1 MSGNDLVF
9 GKYEI
14 QHRLAIGGMGEVF
27 YALQKGIPGFE
38 RPVILKGLLPD
49 LAAQQE
55 LVDQFLDEA
64 RVAATLNH
72 PNVVHLFEV
81 GLWNGTY
88 FIAMEYI
95 RGRNL
100 SQLIRRAIEA
110 GVDVPPLVAARVIAD
125 AAQGLHH
132 AHTAAD
138 AQGRALNI
146 IHRDISPQNIMVR
159 DDGVTKV
166 VDFGIARASNRST
179 RTATGTL
186 KGKLSYMAPEQ
197 LIGDQLTP
205 AADQFALGVCFWE
218 MLVGARLFKAEQDL
232 QVVKKVL
239 EEPIRPPSMARKGV
253 PATFDAVVL
262 KMLERSAAQRFPSC
276 AEVAAA
282 IDKRMG
288 ELSGRELHTPA
299 LFMRQLGTD
308 DITLNIKRSGGG
320 SKNFVISL
328 GDQKAT
334 PSRPEDSVEVQLPT
348 TPSSAKARSPGSRR
362 PGSRGALIA
371 AAAVGLGLA
380 GAGAVF
386 ALRPDAPAPPEAQP
400 APPVVVEKPAE
411 PAPPPTPPAPPP
423 EAKPVRFEIVSIPPR
438 ASVRFDGKPMGETPV
453 SFEAPAGGTHYLLA
467 ERAGY
472 QRVEKEVV
480 GAPGEALRVELTLPK
495 AKRGGKS
502 TAVSEE
508 PGFLTLETKP
518 WSKVTIDREYA
529 GSTPLFKRKLA
540 PGAHRLV
547 LVNEGEGLSVTR
559 DILIK
564 PGETLK
570 LSLALK

>member
-27 YALQKGIPGFE
+27 YAVQKGIPGFE

-110 GVDVPPLVAARVIAD
+110 GVDIPPLVAARVIAD

-197 LIGDQLTP
+197 LIGDQLSP

-239 EEPIRPPSMARKGV
+239 EEPVRPPSMARKGV

-262 KMLERSAAQRFPSC
+262 KMLKRSPAQRFPSC

-308 DITLNIKRSGGG
+308 DITLNLKRSGGG

-334 PSRPEDSVEVQLPT
+334 PSRPEGSVEVQLPI
-348 TPSSAKARSPGSRR
+348 TPSSAKARTPGSRR
-362 PGSRGALIA
+362 LIA
-371 AAAVGLGLA
+371 AAAVVLGLA

-400 APPVVVEKPAE
+400 APAVVVEEPAE
-411 PAPPPTPPAPPP
+411 HAPPP
-423 EAKPVRFEIVSIPPR
+423 EAKPVRFEIVSNPPR
-438 ASVRFDGKPMGETPV
+438 ASVRFDGKPVGETPV
-453 SFEAPAGGTHYLLA
+453 TFEAPAGGTHYLLA

-495 AKRGGKS
+495 AKRGEKS
-502 TAVSEE
+502 TAGSEE